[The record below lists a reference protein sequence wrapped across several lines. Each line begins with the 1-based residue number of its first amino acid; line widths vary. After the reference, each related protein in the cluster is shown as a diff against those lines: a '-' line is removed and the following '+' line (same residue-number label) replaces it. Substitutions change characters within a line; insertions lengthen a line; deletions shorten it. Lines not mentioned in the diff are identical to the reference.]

1 MTIDAGFV
9 IPAALGDY
17 VWIDLNRDG
26 IQDPDE
32 PGVNGVRV
40 RLYTVDD
47 SGKVSDAP
55 LAETVTAAQEG
66 KDGYY
71 FFDNLTKGR
80 YVVEFDITSLRND
93 LGLYQY
99 GFTTANQ
106 GAGDHPET
114 ADSDAKNAVDGN
126 DRIMRTDVIT
136 LDYQQTDL
144 TWDAGLVYYSAL
156 GGYAYDDRNYNDVQ
170 DLGIPLTGTKVS
182 LYRVIDNV
190 REEQP
195 IATAVVDENGEY
207 LFEYLLEGE
216 YQVLFE
222 YPEGYQAVLPN
233 IGGDDVLD
241 SDVFET
247 APDLNS
253 GYTQTIRLPANSI
266 SLHNDGGARLYGAI
280 GDYVWLDANKN
291 GIQDAGEEPVQNVT
305 VYLQMREGGSSIW
318 KRSTPQRPTKKA
330 TMCLRA

>member
-1 MTIDAGFV
+1 M
-9 IPAALGDY
+9 
-17 VWIDLNRDG
+17 
-26 IQDPDE
+26 
-32 PGVNGVRV
+32 
-40 RLYTVDD
+40 DD

-80 YVVEFDITSLRND
+80 YVVEFDITSCGMTWD
-93 LGLYQY
+93 C
-99 GFTTANQ
+99 TSTALPQ
-106 GAGDHPET
+106 RTRAPDDHPET

-126 DRIMRTDVIT
+126 DRIMRTDVIP

-233 IGGDDVLD
+233 IGGDDALD

-305 VYLQMREGGSSIW
+305 VYLQMRKAVPVFG

>member
-1 MTIDAGFV
+1 M
-9 IPAALGDY
+9 
-17 VWIDLNRDG
+17 
-26 IQDPDE
+26 
-32 PGVNGVRV
+32 
-40 RLYTVDD
+40 
-47 SGKVSDAP
+47 
-55 LAETVTAAQEG
+55 
-66 KDGYY
+66 
-71 FFDNLTKGR
+71 
-80 YVVEFDITSLRND
+80 VEFDITSLRND

-126 DRIMRTDVIT
+126 DRIMRTDVIP

-207 LFEYLLEGE
+207 LFEYLLR
-216 YQVLFE
+216 
-222 YPEGYQAVLPN
+222 AN
-233 IGGDDVLD
+233 IRCCL
-241 SDVFET
+241 SILR
-247 APDLNS
+247 A
-253 GYTQTIRLPANSI
+253 IRLFCLI
-266 SLHNDGGARLYGAI
+266 SA
-280 GDYVWLDANKN
+280 
-291 GIQDAGEEPVQNVT
+291 
-305 VYLQMREGGSSIW
+305 
-318 KRSTPQRPTKKA
+318 A
-330 TMCLRA
+330 TMFWIPMCLRPLPI